1 MKTITL
7 HDDAT
12 ITVDGKEYVPKEL
25 DAPTKP
31 ERVLWTPEGEGEYWQ
46 LGEEGTITNPDWV
59 NDATDREWLIAGN
72 IFPTL
77 EHAEADDRERR
88 AKSIIRRYC
97 YAKGIDTRW
106 KDGVEQWGVYLVP
119 GSLVVRRFTET
130 CDGSPFWA
138 ESKALAEQIIADCG
152 DEIRMV
158 LLRGWV

>member
-31 ERVLWTPEGEGEYWQ
+31 ERVLWTPKDCETHWLLDDEGSVEDYTWEGECE
-46 LGEEGTITNPDWV
+46 DV
-59 NDATDREWLIAGN
+59 SWLKAGN

-77 EHAEADDRERR
+77 EHAEAAKRHRE
-88 AKSIIRRYC
+88 AQSVIDRYC

-106 KDGVEQWGVYLVP
+106 KQGAGRVGARLFNDRVEYRTFDYV
-119 GSLVVRRFTET
+119 
-130 CDGSPFWA
+130 CAGSPFWV